1 MATKK
6 KTFMNSLINSAM
18 KIFVFDWIGL
28 ELNRLKENYSMDIT
42 GKQEQIKYFF
52 FLGGGG

>member
-1 MATKK
+1 MAKKKK

-28 ELNRLKENYSMDIT
+28 ELNRLKENYSMNIT
-42 GKQEQIKYFF
+42 GK
-52 FLGGGG
+52 

>member
-28 ELNRLKENYSMDIT
+28 ELNRLKENYSMNIT
-42 GKQEQIKYFF
+42 GK
-52 FLGGGG
+52 